1 MTTGNPR
8 RLILRDDEAAA
19 LPGRAVVWREIKR
32 QPPSVEAVRAMSGS
46 GYSWFTDH
54 RSEPGWFRVAGPVWA
69 VRELD
74 ETMANE
80 GIRCPW
86 KPGDAAW
93 GAEAWFPDP
102 PQDGSWD
109 YYAFTD
115 GAIYD
120 FGALPERYRQPR
132 HVIHRATWTGPSL
145 RWHSA
150 GRMPRWAS
158 RLPRL
163 VVAAVSVEER
173 GGRWGWR
180 IEVEAIPA
188 AASAPPPPSS

>member
-69 VRELD
+69 VRKLD

-93 GAEAWFPDP
+93 GAEAWSILD
-102 PQDGSWD
+102 
-109 YYAFTD
+109 
-115 GAIYD
+115 
-120 FGALPERYRQPR
+120 R
-132 HVIHRATWTGPSL
+132 HVDGYDRDSPVVIGFRADDSLYSFESGPFRHQADRPSNFNGVVWRPSSTL
-145 RWHSA
+145 
-150 GRMPRWAS
+150 PRELS

-163 VVAAVSVEER
+163 VAAAVSVEER
-173 GGRWGWR
+173 GGRWGWQ
-180 IEVEAIPA
+180 IEVERSEAR
-188 AASAPPPPSS
+188 